1 MTMFGENFF
10 AKTISLPPLPF
21 CVVQVNMMSKYFIQ
35 TLWKIMYNYHQIK
48 LWHEQYDSKSTT
60 ARIDREDAEVA
71 FNRNYVRQKLEH
83 GLLRVWRVRKMFV
96 VQWLGCLGLGDFSFN
111 LK

>member
-1 MTMFGENFF
+1 MMFE
-10 AKTISLPPLPF
+10 
-21 CVVQVNMMSKYFIQ
+21 CFIQ

-48 LWHEQYDSKSTT
+48 LWHEQYDSKSTA

-83 GLLRVWRVRKMFV
+83 GLLRVWRVRKLLV
-96 VQWLGCLGLGDFSFN
+96 VHWLGWLGLVDFSFN